1 MLTGKSVLV
10 TGGSRGIGFA
20 CAAEAL
26 RAGASVTLCARGA
39 TELRAAHDLLAGEF
53 GADRVVAQP
62 ADVSS
67 EADVERVCA
76 AAAGVFGGIDAVIHA
91 AAVLA
96 PIGNVLEVDPAAWRA
111 NLDVNVFGTFAVVRH
126 AGRHMRGRGGRIVA
140 FSGGGASGPFPN
152 YTAYACSKVAVVRFV
167 ETVAHELRAEG
178 IEINALAPGFV
189 ATRMHQETLAAGAE
203 AAGSDYLERTKGEL
217 ESGGVPPEVPAAAA
231 VFLISDAARGITGK
245 FVSAVYD
252 GWQTWPEHLAEIEG
266 SDLFT
271 LRRIVPKERGLS
283 WQ

>member
-1 MLTGKSVLV
+1 MLI

-39 TELRAAHDLLAGEF
+39 GELRAAHDLLAGEF
-53 GADRVVAQP
+53 GAERVASRA

-67 EADVERVCA
+67 EADVEA
-76 AAAGVFGGIDAVIHA
+76 ACDAAVAAFGGLDAVVHA

-126 AGRHMRGRGGRIVA
+126 AALRMRARGGRIVA

-167 ETVAHELRAEG
+167 ETVAQELRGEG

-189 ATRMHQETLAAGAE
+189 ATRMHQETLAAGAD
-203 AAGSDYLERTKGEL
+203 AAGSEYLERTKGEL
-217 ESGGVPPEVPAAAA
+217 ESGGVAPEVPAAAA
-231 VFLISDAARGITGK
+231 VFLISDRAAGITGR
-245 FVSAVYD
+245 FVSAVHD
-252 GWQTWPEHLAEIEG
+252 GWQRWPEHLAELDG

-271 LRRIVPKERGLS
+271 LRRILPKDRGLE

>member
-1 MLTGKSVLV
+1 MLKGKSVLV

-26 RAGASVTLCARGA
+26 RGGASVTICARGA
-39 TELRAAHDLLAGEF
+39 RDVRAAQDLLAGEF
-53 GADRVVAQP
+53 GAERVVALP
-62 ADVSS
+62 ADVSR
-67 EADVERVCA
+67 EGDVERVCEA
-76 AAAGVFGGIDAVIHA
+76 ALTAFGALDAVIHA
-91 AAVLA
+91 AAILA
-96 PIGNVLEVDPAAWRA
+96 PIGNVLEVDATAWRA

-126 AGRHMRGRGGRIVA
+126 AARRMRGRGGRIVA

-167 ETVAHELRAEG
+167 ETVAQELRAEG

-189 ATRMHQETLAAGAE
+189 ATRMHQETLAAGAA
-203 AAGSDYLERTKGEL
+203 AAGADYLERTKGEL

-231 VFLISDAARGITGK
+231 VFLISERARGITGK

-252 GWQTWPEHLAEIEG
+252 GWQHWPDHLAELDG
-266 SDLFT
+266 GDLFT
-271 LRRIVPKERGLS
+271 LRRILPKERGLS

>member
-1 MLTGKSVLV
+1 MLNGKSVLV

-39 TELRAAHDLLAGEF
+39 GELRAARALLAGEF
-53 GADRVVAQP
+53 GQERVTMETGDVAR
-62 ADVSS
+62 
-67 EADVERVCA
+67 ENDVERVCA
-76 AAAGVFGGIDAVIHA
+76 RAVATFGGLDAVIHA

-96 PIGNVLEVDPAAWRA
+96 PIGNVLDVDPAAWRA
-111 NLDVNVFGTFAVVRH
+111 NLEVNVFGTFAVVRH
-126 AGRHMRGRGGRIVA
+126 AARLMRGRGGRIVA

-167 ETVAHELRAEG
+167 ETVAQELRGES

-189 ATRMHQETLAAGAE
+189 ATRMHQETLAAGAD
-203 AAGSDYLERTKGEL
+203 AAGSEYLERTKGEL
-217 ESGGVPPEVPAAAA
+217 ESGGVAPEVPAAAA
-231 VFLISDAARGITGK
+231 VFLISDRAAGITGR

-252 GWQTWPEHLAEIEG
+252 GWQRWPEHLAELDG

-271 LRRIVPKERGLS
+271 LRRILPKDRGLE

>member
-1 MLTGKSVLV
+1 MLTGMSVVV

-39 TELRAAHDLLAGEF
+39 DELRAARKLLAGEF
-53 GADRVVAQP
+53 GVARVVALP
-62 ADVSS
+62 ADVSR
-67 EADVERVCA
+67 EADVERVCDA
-76 AAAGVFGGIDAVIHA
+76 AVAAFGKIDALIHA

-96 PIGNVLEVDPAAWRA
+96 PIGSVLEVDPAAWRA
-111 NLDVNVFGTFAVVRH
+111 NLEVNVFGTFAVVRQ
-126 AGRHMRGRGGRIVA
+126 AALRMRGRGGRIVA
-140 FSGGGASGPFPN
+140 FSGGGAAGPFPN
-152 YTAYACSKVAVVRFV
+152 YTAYACSKVALVRFV
-167 ETVAHELRAEG
+167 ETVAQELRGEG

-189 ATRMHQETLAAGAE
+189 ATRMHQDTLAAGA
-203 AAGSDYLERTKGEL
+203 AAGADYLERTKGEL

-231 VFLISDAARGITGK
+231 VFLISEGARGITGR
-245 FVSAVYD
+245 FVSAVHD
-252 GWQTWPEHLAEIEG
+252 GWQTWPGHLAELDG

-271 LRRIVPKERGLS
+271 LRRVLPRERGLS

>member
-1 MLTGKSVLV
+1 MLSGKRVVV
-10 TGGSRGIGFA
+10 TGASRGIGFA

-26 RAGASVTLCARGA
+26 RGGASVMMCARGA
-39 TELRAAHDLLAGEF
+39 DELRAAAELLAGEF
-53 GADRVVAQP
+53 PGRVVYER

-67 EADVERVCA
+67 EADVVRACDRTLEA
-76 AAAGVFGGIDAVIHA
+76 FGGIDGVVHA

-111 NLDVNVFGTFAVVRH
+111 NLDVNLFGTFLIVRH
-126 AGRHMRGRGGRIVA
+126 AARRMRPAGGRIVA

-152 YTAYACSKVAVVRFV
+152 YTAYACAKVALVRFV
-167 ETVAHELRAEG
+167 ETVAQELRADG

-189 ATRMHQETLAAGAE
+189 ATRMHHETLAAGAA
-203 AAGSDYLERTKGEL
+203 AAGAAYLERTKGEL
-217 ESGGVPPEVPAAAA
+217 ESGGVPPEVPAGAAA
-231 VFLISDAARGITGK
+231 FLISDRARGITGK

-252 GWQTWPEHLAEIEG
+252 GWQTWPEHLAELDG
-266 SDLFT
+266 GDLFT
-271 LRRIVPKERGLS
+271 LRRILPKERGLS

>member
-1 MLTGKSVLV
+1 MLI

-39 TELRAAHDLLAGEF
+39 GELRAAHALLAGEF
-53 GADRVVAQP
+53 GAARVASETCDVARE
-62 ADVSS
+62 V
-67 EADVERVCA
+67 EVERACERA
-76 AAAGVFGGIDAVIHA
+76 TATFGALDAVIHA
-91 AAVLA
+91 AAILP

-111 NLDVNVFGTFAVVRH
+111 NLEVNVFGTFAVVRH
-126 AGRHMRGRGGRIVA
+126 AARRMRGRGGRIVA

-167 ETVAHELRAEG
+167 ETVAVELRDEG

-189 ATRMHQETLAAGAE
+189 ATRMHQDTLAAGS
-203 AAGSDYLERTKGEL
+203 AAGVDYLERTKGEL
-217 ESGGVPPEVPAAAA
+217 EGGGVPPEVPAAAA
-231 VFLISDAARGITGK
+231 VFLISERARGITGR

-252 GWQTWPEHLAEIEG
+252 GWQHWPDHLAEIEG

-271 LRRIVPKERGLS
+271 LRRILPKERGLT

>member
-1 MLTGKSVLV
+1 
-10 TGGSRGIGFA
+10 
-20 CAAEAL
+20 
-26 RAGASVTLCARGA
+26 
-39 TELRAAHDLLAGEF
+39 
-53 GADRVVAQP
+53 
-62 ADVSS
+62 
-67 EADVERVCA
+67 
-76 AAAGVFGGIDAVIHA
+76 
-91 AAVLA
+91 
-96 PIGNVLEVDPAAWRA
+96 
-111 NLDVNVFGTFAVVRH
+111 
-126 AGRHMRGRGGRIVA
+126 
-140 FSGGGASGPFPN
+140 
-152 YTAYACSKVAVVRFV
+152 VVRFV